1 MLLCRFKLMSRGF
14 LSPLSHVRSMMK
26 YDDVERIPVAV
37 ALLRQ
42 LLWAQ
47 SLVPKI
53 RCRAPRGIYC
63 LRALIASQP
72 SKRLIV
78 SQLAL

>member
-14 LSPLSHVRSMMK
+14 LSLLSHVRSMMK
-26 YDDVERIPVAV
+26 YDDVERIPAAV

-47 SLVPKI
+47 SLVPKFNAESQ
-53 RCRAPRGIYC
+53 RHLLSPS
-63 LRALIASQP
+63 AL
-72 SKRLIV
+72 
-78 SQLAL
+78 